1 MEEILHNIHTERGLL
16 WESIEDLR
24 KALGQLDESVEHHT
38 EAMQDMFPVTHHIEN
53 GMYTRELFMPK
64 GSLVVSFIHKQNH
77 PSFFLEG
84 EMSLLMDTG
93 EVKRVKG
100 PMVVQTEVGTQRVA
114 YIHED
119 TRWACVYRTDA
130 KTVEEAEKEVYT
142 LDFRELPESVIQ
154 KKLWQVS
161 Q

>member
-1 MEEILHNIHTERGLL
+1 MEEILHNIHTQRGLL

-24 KALGQLDESVEHHT
+24 KALGKVDETIKHHT
-38 EAMQDMFPVTHHIEN
+38 EEMEANFPVTHHIEN

-64 GSLVVSFIHKQNH
+64 GALVVSFIHKQNH

-130 KTVEEAEKEVYT
+130 TTVEEAEKEVYT

>member
-1 MEEILHNIHTERGLL
+1 MEQILHTIHNERGLL

-38 EAMQDMFPVTHHIEN
+38 DAMQDMFPVTHHIEN
-53 GMYTRELFMPK
+53 GMYTRELFMPR
-64 GSLVVSFIHKQNH
+64 GALVVSFIHKQNH

-84 EMSLLMDTG
+84 EMSLLLDDG
-93 EVKRVKG
+93 SVKRIKA
-100 PMVVQTEVGTQRVA
+100 PAVVHTEVGTQRVA

-119 TRWACVYRTDA
+119 VKWACVYRTDA
-130 KTVEEAEKEVYT
+130 ETVEEAEEEVYT
-142 LDFRELPESVIQ
+142 LDFRQLPESVIE
-154 KKLWQVS
+154 KKLWQVL